1 MSMLTP
7 PGMGGKYRITGR
19 RFPHMRRPRSPRR
32 VVLAAVA
39 ATAVLGLGGW
49 GTMELVDVFSGGGG
63 GSPQAAR
70 KTTDC
75 GKEGHDDRTDARAA
89 AHPAP
94 REQLPRPADITVNV
108 YNATPRSG
116 LAKTTADELKARG
129 FRIGK
134 VGNAP
139 APYDR
144 NIEGT
149 ALLLGSPEDAEGAMR
164 VLEEQI
170 GEVEVKSD
178 VRKAEDIDLI
188 IGAGFKEL
196 KPAPG
201 GSRAPAAPQP
211 PPPSPPASPSKSSG
225 KC

>member
-19 RFPHMRRPRSPRR
+19 RFPHMRRPRNPRR

-39 ATAVLGLGGW
+39 AVAVLGLGGW
-49 GTMELVDVFSGGGG
+49 GTIQLVDVFSGGGS

-70 KTTDC
+70 KSADC
-75 GKEGHDDRTDARAA
+75 GRDGHGDTTDARAA
-89 AHPAP
+89 GRSAP
-94 REQLPRPADITVNV
+94 RELPRPGDITVNV

-139 APYDR
+139 APYDK
-144 NIEGT
+144 NVEGT
-149 ALLLGSPEDAEGAMR
+149 ALLLGSPDDADGAMR
-164 VLEEQI
+164 VLQEQV
-170 GEVEVKSD
+170 GEATVKSD
-178 VRKAEDIDLI
+178 VRKGTDIDLI

-196 KPAPG
+196 RPAPDA
-201 GSRAPAAPQP
+201 SRAPAAPHP
-211 PPPSPPASPSKSSG
+211 APSSPAPSKSAA

>member
-7 PGMGGKYRITGR
+7 PGMGGKYRVTGR

-32 VVLAAVA
+32 IALAAVA
-39 ATAVLGLGGW
+39 AVAVLGLGGW
-49 GTMELVDVFSGGGG
+49 GTLQLVDAFSGGG

-70 KTTDC
+70 KNGDC
-75 GKEGHDDRTDARAA
+75 GRAAHDDHTDARAA
-89 AHPAP
+89 GHAAP

-116 LAKTTADELKARG
+116 LAKTTADELKQRG

-139 APYDR
+139 APYDK
-144 NIEGT
+144 NVNGT
-149 ALLLGSPEDAEGAMR
+149 ALLLGAPDDTDTAMR
-164 VLEEQI
+164 VLQEQVE
-170 GEVEVKSD
+170 GAEVKAD
-178 VRKAEDIDLI
+178 VRKSEEIDLI

-196 KPAPG
+196 APRKG
-201 GSRAPAAPQP
+201 TSPGPAA
-211 PPPSPPASPSKSSG
+211 SPPVSSPSG
-225 KC
+225 GAAKC

>member
-7 PGMGGKYRITGR
+7 PGMGGKYRVTGR
-19 RFPHMRRPRSPRR
+19 RFPHMRRPRNPRR

-39 ATAVLGLGGW
+39 AVAVLGLGGW
-49 GTMELVDVFSGGGG
+49 GTLQLVDVFSGGGG

-70 KTTDC
+70 KSADC
-75 GKEGHDDRTDARAA
+75 GRDGHGDKTDARAPG
-89 AHPAP
+89 HSAP
-94 REQLPRPADITVNV
+94 REALPRPADITVNV

-139 APYDR
+139 APYDK
-144 NIEGT
+144 NVEGT
-149 ALLLGSPEDAEGAMR
+149 ALLLGSPDDADGAMR

-170 GEVEVKSD
+170 GEAAVKSD
-178 VRKAEDIDLI
+178 VRKGADIDLI
-188 IGAGFKEL
+188 IGTGFKEL
-196 KPAPG
+196 RPVPDA
-201 GSRAPAAPQP
+201 SRAPAAPRP
-211 PPPSPPASPSKSSG
+211 APSSPAPSKSAT